1 MMDGFPVMLRKE
13 LLEAWRSQR
22 FLVVSVVFLILG
34 IISPVGAKYLPDL
47 LKALGTSQQG
57 VQVIVATPTVNDA
70 IAQFL
75 KNVAGTG
82 VFVALLLPMGA
93 VSREKEQ
100 GTASFVLTKPVSRQA
115 FLAAKALALFT
126 ILTVGVA
133 LATVAAYFYTAL
145 LFEPMSVGAFL
156 GCAALILLSLLVFAA
171 FTFLGSA
178 LTQAPLAAVG
188 VGAAAWVVLSLLGVL
203 PNIGAY
209 TPAGL
214 VTAAGEVALGQ
225 QPDHLALIVLVNLGL
240 ILVALAASWLSFSR
254 QELYARA

>member
-1 MMDGFPVMLRKE
+1 MDVFAVMLRKE

-22 FLVVSVVFLILG
+22 LLVVSVVFLILG
-34 IISPVGAKYLPDL
+34 IISPVSAKYLPEL
-47 LKALGTSQQG
+47 LQSIGAGQQG
-57 VQVIVATPTVNDA
+57 VQIIVAPPTVSDA

-93 VSREKEQ
+93 IAREKEQ
-100 GTASFVLTKPVSRQA
+100 GTAAFVLTKPVSRQA
-115 FLAAKALALFT
+115 FLAAKALALAVVLT
-126 ILTVGVA
+126 IGVA

-145 LFEPMSVGAFL
+145 LFKPVPVGDFL
-156 GCAALILLSLLVFAA
+156 GCALLILLSLLVFAA

-188 VGAAAWVVLSLLGVL
+188 IGAAVWVALSLLGIL
-203 PNIGAY
+203 PNVGEY

-214 VTAAGEVALGQ
+214 VTAAGQVALGKT
-225 QPDHLALIVLVNLGL
+225 PDQLALIVLVNLGL
-240 ILVALAASWLSFSR
+240 ILVALAASWLAFSR